1 MEDEDLLLADDTSAE
16 KKQHADTQ
24 QNAFSNMQD
33 NIMKTVQSMEKIS
46 QAWAQIAKDKENAFK
61 CARQKEKLTTRSH
74 SRKQSTSKQ
83 KRSKYYE

>member
-1 MEDEDLLLADDTSAE
+1 MEDEDRLLADDTSAE
-16 KKQHADTQ
+16 KKHHADTQ